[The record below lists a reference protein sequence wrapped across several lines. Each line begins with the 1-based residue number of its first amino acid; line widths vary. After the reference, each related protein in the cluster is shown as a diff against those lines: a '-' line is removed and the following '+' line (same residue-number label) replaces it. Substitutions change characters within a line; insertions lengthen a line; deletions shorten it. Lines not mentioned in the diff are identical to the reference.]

1 VFCTSSHLVDL
12 FAFLKHLLVKFY
24 RLIAYPRSNRKEK
37 RQRSSV
43 DLRLRVGFFIMP
55 RFLPQVLFA
64 GVLVVLVTQ
73 NIIFWCYSNEA
84 PGRTAGLSADYRKPS
99 STSEAQITT
108 SANPKEWFFAPHKDS
123 ENFALNKQQCDF
135 AFPHLWLEIDRSISV
150 WKNNISRPIAAKDI
164 SLDSQSGGVFRALI
178 HENQLRILETKGI
191 LDQGGSQMPF
201 ERTIAVWQQIHRAI
215 LGATAAGEMLPS
227 IEFSVSVDDK
237 PNLHEGKSDDTHT
250 IWAFC
255 RHRETRAH
263 DRVFLMPDFN
273 FWSWRGVAGSFAEMQ
288 AYSKDLDRPLSEKIP
303 KLAWRGA
310 IWTNPGSRGSLREVT
325 KDKRSNFVAIEDFCR
340 FAFLVHTE
348 GRSWSGRL
356 KYLLNCES
364 VTLIHELE
372 WTAHYYHLLNPEG
385 HDQNYV
391 PVERDFSDL
400 GDKVQ
405 YYMNNPR
412 KAQRIADN
420 GIATFRGRYLTLAA
434 EACYWRRLIEGWN
447 EVAVS
452 PEIYELSQVNLSGVL
467 ETKRSLRG
475 VAFEELIVRLRER
488 AEWPPK
494 VQQE

>member
-1 VFCTSSHLVDL
+1 
-12 FAFLKHLLVKFY
+12 
-24 RLIAYPRSNRKEK
+24 
-37 RQRSSV
+37 
-43 DLRLRVGFFIMP
+43 MP
-55 RFLPQVLFA
+55 GILSQVLIA
-64 GVLVVLVTQ
+64 GVLVILVTQ
-73 NIIFWCYSNEA
+73 TTLLWYYSNCAQES
-84 PGRTAGLSADYRKPS
+84 TTGLPSNHLKPLS
-99 STSEAQITT
+99 LPKAQSTT
-108 SANPKEWFFAPHKDS
+108 STNLKEWTFAPQKDS
-123 ENFALNKQQCDF
+123 ENFALNKPQCNI
-135 AFPHLWLEIDRSISV
+135 AFPDLWFEIDRSISI
-150 WKNNISRPIAAKDI
+150 WKNNISRPIAAEDI
-164 SLDSQSGGVFRALI
+164 SLDWQPGGVFRALI

-215 LGATAAGEMLPS
+215 LGATATGEMLPS

-237 PNLHEGKSDDTHT
+237 PMFQEGKSDDTHT

-288 AYSKDLDRPLSEKIP
+288 AYGKDLDRPLSDKIP
-303 KLAWRGA
+303 KVAWRGA
-310 IWTNPGSRGSLREVT
+310 VWTNPGVRSPLIETT
-325 KDKRSNFVAIEDFCR
+325 KHKPWADVLEFDWATRSNFVSIEDFCR

-364 VTLIHELE
+364 VTMIHELE
-372 WTAHYYHLLNPEG
+372 WTAHYYHLLNSEG

-391 PVERDFSDL
+391 PVKRDFSDL

-405 YYMNNPR
+405 HYLDHPR
-412 KAQRIADN
+412 EAQRIADN
-420 GIATFRGRYLTLAA
+420 GIATFRERYLTLAA

-447 EVAVS
+447 EVADS
-452 PEIYELSQVNLSGVL
+452 PEIYEYSQVNLSGVL

-475 VAFEELIVRLRER
+475 VAFEELIVRSRER

-494 VQQE
+494 TQHE